1 MIYRSQAAKCGI
13 LGTLNCLEKES
24 LDHPNTIINCLYEH
38 WPESPLSFLV
48 FGSAVLAH
56 SSIGLFILPHHIF
69 LFHLHTQS
77 ELSDV
82 CMWHARV
89 CVWERRTKRW
99 FWKNKM
105 WVLLVHSLFT
115 HTSHQFPKDMQQAVN
130 TRCATL
136 TIDYTDQVLNL
147 AVLMWNALWCKHYT
161 LCSNQC
167 LEWFRILGRK
177 MLKCCH
183 EMTCVS
189 KTVKTPWNS
198 LMNAVF
204 FFCVWHIF
212 NWNRRCRVCL
222 FILNSQ

>member
-1 MIYRSQAAKCGI
+1 MFIWALTWKSSQLSCVWECCPR
-13 LGTLNCLEKES
+13 TLLHWAVYS
-24 LDHPNTIINCLYEH
+24 SSSHLPLPSAHTIRTEWCVY
-38 WPESPLSFLV
+38 V
-48 FGSAVLAH
+48 
-56 SSIGLFILPHHIF
+56 
-69 LFHLHTQS
+69 T
-77 ELSDV
+77 
-82 CMWHARV
+82 CTCV

-136 TIDYTDQVLNL
+136 TIDYTDQALNL